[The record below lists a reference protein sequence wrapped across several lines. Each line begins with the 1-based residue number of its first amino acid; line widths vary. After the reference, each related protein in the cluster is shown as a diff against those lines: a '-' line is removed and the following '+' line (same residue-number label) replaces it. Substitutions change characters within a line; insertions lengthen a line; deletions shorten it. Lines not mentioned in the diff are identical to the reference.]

1 MADNPDWPR
10 KAYKNDKFL
19 NSKDA
24 RRLRILSEYIEP
36 EARFEEFQ
44 VRDTVVFFGSARFVS
59 RDRAEKRLKAAQD
72 QDSEVTAAECYLDMS
87 AYYEARANWRGG

>member
-24 RRLRILSEYIEP
+24 RGLRILSEYMEP

-44 VRDTVVFFGSARFVS
+44 VRDTVAVS
-59 RDRAEKRLKAAQD
+59 YTHLPLPTKRI
-72 QDSEVTAAECYLDMS
+72 V
-87 AYYEARANWRGG
+87 

>member
-24 RRLRILSEYIEP
+24 RGLRILSEYMER
-36 EARFEEFQ
+36 EARFEEF
-44 VRDTVVFFGSARFVS
+44 
-59 RDRAEKRLKAAQD
+59 
-72 QDSEVTAAECYLDMS
+72 
-87 AYYEARANWRGG
+87 